1 MGSYMKSSLHIKYT
15 LKTEPGYDTW
25 KSNSV
30 WKQWLE
36 LRHEGREAL
45 GGPDGKNSLV
55 RIKGMGWEGGKCTAG
70 KIESRGVWTLV
81 EEMCVLHE
89 ADRESQWGLFCLP
102 QALGVPSVA
111 RPPVMPLFFVGSWN
125 PSPSCRVN
133 CRTSEFLTCPWEQ
146 KSGPS
151 YVPVHSDSASMI
163 SPLWTPVTCPDQ
175 IEAFFWI
182 LQRIMLPAIQSR
194 NICSQIFIFKAMSFF
209 FKLIFLQFY
218 INSSL

>member
-111 RPPVMPLFFVGSWN
+111 RQSCLCSLWVLGTLLPHVGLTVEPQSSSHVLGN
-125 PSPSCRVN
+125 RNLVLP
-133 CRTSEFLTCPWEQ
+133 TSQCTQTLRPWYHLYE
-146 KSGPS
+146 
-151 YVPVHSDSASMI
+151 
-163 SPLWTPVTCPDQ
+163 PLWLVQTKLKPFSEYCKELCCRPYKVEISAVRFLYSKQCP
-175 IEAFFWI
+175 
-182 LQRIMLPAIQSR
+182 
-194 NICSQIFIFKAMSFF
+194 F
-209 FKLIFLQFY
+209 FK
-218 INSSL
+218 S